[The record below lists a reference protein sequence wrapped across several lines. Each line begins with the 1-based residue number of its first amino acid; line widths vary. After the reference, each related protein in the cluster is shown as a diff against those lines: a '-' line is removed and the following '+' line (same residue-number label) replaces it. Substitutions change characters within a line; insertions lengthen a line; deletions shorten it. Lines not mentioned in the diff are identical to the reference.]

1 MLSRSQSVSQEGKLK
16 EVQLVVLLRTTVS
29 RRARDLCSVAL
40 LYNRLSLWVLQR
52 LSVVSFLPS
61 NLLSC

>member
-16 EVQLVVLLRTTVS
+16 EVQLTLLRTTAS